1 LTFGEQ
7 AVIETALRAWSKVV
21 NTSFREVVD
30 NAAVVGDMRFA
41 YTTDATAH
49 AFFPA
54 ASTIAGTLGLAVTWT
69 VLESEAA
76 MHSPPF

>member
-49 AFFPA
+49 AFSQRRA
-54 ASTIAGTLGLAVTWT
+54 QSRGRLVWL
-69 VLESEAA
+69 
-76 MHSPPF
+76 